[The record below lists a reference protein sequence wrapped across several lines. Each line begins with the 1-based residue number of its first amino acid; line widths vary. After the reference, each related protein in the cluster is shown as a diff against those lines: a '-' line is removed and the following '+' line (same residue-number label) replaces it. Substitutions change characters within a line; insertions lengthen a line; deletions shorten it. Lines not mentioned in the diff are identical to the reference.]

1 MEKNFKRFCKYIKLK
16 DDPKLI
22 EEYKKLHAK
31 GAGWPEITEGMKQV
45 GIVEMEIYILG
56 TNLFM
61 IMDTKPD
68 FEHEK
73 AMAQLA
79 KLPRQA
85 EWETLVSKF
94 QEANHDSSARGKWR
108 ILERIFKMDKK
119 TKTSLKTV
127 TLKNRDMV

>member
-1 MEKNFKRFCKYIKLK
+1 MKKIFKRYCKYIKLK

-45 GIVEMEIYILG
+45 GIIDMEIYIIG

-61 IMDTKPD
+61 VMDAKPD
-68 FEHEK
+68 FDHEK

-85 EWETLVSKF
+85 EWETMVSKY
-94 QEANHDSSARGKWR
+94 QAADVDEPAGDKWR
-108 ILERIFKMDKK
+108 ILERIFKMDKNINVA
-119 TKTSLKTV
+119 LKT
-127 TLKNRDMV
+127 LR

>member
-1 MEKNFKRFCKYIKLK
+1 MKTFKRFCKYVRLK

-22 EEYKKLHAK
+22 DEYKKLYSK

-45 GIVEMEIYILG
+45 GIIDMEIYLLG

-61 IMDTKPD
+61 IMDTKAD
-68 FEHEK
+68 FDHEK
-73 AMAQLA
+73 AMEQLA

-85 EWETLVSKF
+85 EWEKLVSKY
-94 QEANHDSSARGKWR
+94 QETNHNASAGEKWQ

-119 TKTSLKTV
+119 TKTTMKTV
-127 TLKNRDMV
+127 TLDT